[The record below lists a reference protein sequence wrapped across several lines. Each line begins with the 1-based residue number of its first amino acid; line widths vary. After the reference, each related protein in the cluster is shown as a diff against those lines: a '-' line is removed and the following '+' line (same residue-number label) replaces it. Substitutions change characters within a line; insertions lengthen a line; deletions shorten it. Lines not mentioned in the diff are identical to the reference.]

1 MDIYLFGF
9 IIVAFGSLVV
19 TVLVMYSHSHDLRK
33 DLEIADDALDLMH
46 ESYKDDL
53 EDFKSIDVIKSK
65 LEASQTARRIQ
76 QEEIKELK
84 EELIELEKVLHEKLE
99 KELLL
104 LPR

>member
-53 EDFKSIDVIKSK
+53 EDFKSIDVLKSK